1 MTRKSTDELAGK
13 LEELLDSYCG
23 RISLAEAVGVLVI
36 QAVEI
41 VMNTREMAE
50 ADEDGDEG

>member
-1 MTRKSTDELAGK
+1 MARRSTGELVGK
-13 LEELLDSYCG
+13 LEELLDSYCD
-23 RISLAEAVGVLVI
+23 RISLAEVVGVLVI

-41 VMNTREMAE
+41 VMNTRYMAE